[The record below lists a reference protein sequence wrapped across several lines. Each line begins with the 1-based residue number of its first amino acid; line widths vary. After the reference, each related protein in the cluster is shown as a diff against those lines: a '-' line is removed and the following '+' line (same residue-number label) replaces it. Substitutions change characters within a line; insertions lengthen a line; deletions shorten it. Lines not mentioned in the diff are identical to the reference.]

1 MWSIV
6 IFIESNT
13 VAAVPTQWYSNGMCA
28 WPKSHVR
35 NKNKMVELR
44 TPSNS
49 FDFDFFKAR
58 RLAADKSIGMY
69 NFNFFFFN
77 WLDIVKIKMMIN

>member
-13 VAAVPTQWYSNGMCA
+13 VAAVTQWYSNAICA

-35 NKNKMVELR
+35 HKNKMVELR

-49 FDFDFFKAR
+49 FDFDFFEAR
-58 RLAADKSIGMY
+58 KLAADKSIGMY
-69 NFNFFFFN
+69 NFNFFFF
-77 WLDIVKIKMMIN
+77 II